1 MGKNKLLLKLGGKR
15 LINHILDALEA
26 SKVDEIIVVLGN
38 KPWEITDVV
47 KSRLNHI
54 RVELTKDTKKG

>member
-1 MGKNKLLLKLGGKR
+1 MGKNNLLLKLGGKR

-38 KPWEITDVV
+38 KPG
-47 KSRLNHI
+47 RLQMW
-54 RVELTKDTKKG
+54 